1 VRSRTQHAGAGARA
15 SKIDA
20 LPLVD
25 HRDSILVVVDAQEGF
40 FGDHLAAEEGERAR
54 DALARMTWLA
64 KVARQLDVPAV
75 MTEEDPSRNGPTFGP
90 IADVFPEADAV
101 AKPTFGLTGTP
112 ELVDRIEGSGRTTA
126 VLVGFETDVC
136 VAQSAI
142 GLKERGMRV
151 IVVEDAVFSPGE
163 MHDRG
168 LARMVAEGVELNHC
182 KGLAYEWTRTLERS
196 RAVLQSPEVGD
207 PPFRL

>member
-1 VRSRTQHAGAGARA
+1 
-15 SKIDA
+15 
-20 LPLVD
+20 
-25 HRDSILVVVDAQEGF
+25 
-40 FGDHLAAEEGERAR
+40 
-54 DALARMTWLA
+54 MTWLA
-64 KVARQLDVPAV
+64 KVARQLEVPAV
-75 MTEEDPSRNGPTFGP
+75 LTEEDSPRNGAIYAP
-90 IADVFPEADAV
+90 IAEALADADALV
-101 AKPTFGLTGTP
+101 KPTFGLTGTP
-112 ELVDRIEGSGRTTA
+112 EIVDRIEASRRATA

-151 IVVEDAVFSPGE
+151 VVVEDAVFSPGE
-163 MHDRG
+163 MHERG

-196 RAVLQSPEVGD
+196 RSVLQSPQVGE